1 MSRKAKAISVPC
13 VSGSKWRSTRA
24 KAAESPF
31 HFVATGCIPKAGR
44 ARLKVAYSDAPLLGK
59 SRFVCYNSRQSEKED
74 AMEKVIS
81 NLVKE
86 FEKGAL
92 SRRELIQ
99 SLVAVTAAA
108 STAAG
113 FQETPFKSTRIDHI
127 SIQVTDLPRSIA
139 FYQKIFGLSILN
151 EDKANEIVRMGTTRT
166 IVSLHHK
173 PPTGIVDHYAIAIDG
188 FDRESVTRAL
198 KQQGLT
204 AEENLD
210 YGFYV
215 RDPEG
220 IPVQIVRT

>member
-1 MSRKAKAISVPC
+1 
-13 VSGSKWRSTRA
+13 
-24 KAAESPF
+24 
-31 HFVATGCIPKAGR
+31 
-44 ARLKVAYSDAPLLGK
+44 
-59 SRFVCYNSRQSEKED
+59 
-74 AMEKVIS
+74 MEIAIS
-81 NLVKE
+81 NLVKQ
-86 FEKGAL
+86 FERGGL

-99 SLVAVTAAA
+99 GLVALTATGVTASAA
-108 STAAG
+108 A
-113 FQETPFKSTRIDHI
+113 QQVPFKSSRIDHI

-173 PPTGIVDHYAIAIDG
+173 APYKVMDHYAIAIDD
-188 FDRESVTRAL
+188 FNQESVTQTL

-204 AEENLD
+204 AEQNLD

>member
-1 MSRKAKAISVPC
+1 
-13 VSGSKWRSTRA
+13 
-24 KAAESPF
+24 
-31 HFVATGCIPKAGR
+31 
-44 ARLKVAYSDAPLLGK
+44 
-59 SRFVCYNSRQSEKED
+59 
-74 AMEKVIS
+74 MEAVIS
-81 NLVKE
+81 SMVGR
-86 FEKGAL
+86 FEEGVL
-92 SRRELIQ
+92 SRRELVQ
-99 SLVAVTAAA
+99 GLLALATAGGAAA
-108 STAAG
+108 ATPL
-113 FQETPFKSTRIDHI
+113 QETPFKSSRIDHI

-139 FYQKIFGLSILN
+139 FYQKVFGLTILG
-151 EDKANEIVRMGTTRT
+151 EDKANEIVRMGTTKI

-173 PPTGIVDHYAIAIDG
+173 PPTGIVDHFAIAIDG